1 MEMTSSDEAVK
12 AFFALAQANRLA
24 VFRLLVQN
32 GPAGLAAGKIAA
44 GVGIPAST
52 LSAHLTILANSGLIV
67 ARRESR
73 SIRYSV
79 AFDGIRPLL
88 AFLLED
94 CCGGQPEICATLI
107 DGLLPACAVTAAQT
121 G

>member
-32 GPAGLAAGKIAA
+32 GPAGLAAGKIA
-44 GVGIPAST
+44 
-52 LSAHLTILANSGLIV
+52 ILANSGLIV

-79 AFDGIRPLL
+79 AFDGIRTLL